1 LLLKSKRKLTILLI
15 NHTTQSPR
23 ILKKITRRTALK
35 QSFFGAAAISAPMIV
50 PSSVLGS
57 GGANTSPN
65 SRINV
70 GLIGNGNIMKGHRA
84 YHAGADHVQVAGLC
98 DVKTWML
105 EEANAN
111 VESIQGERV
120 PTYEFYEDLLARDD
134 LDAVVIGTPD
144 HWHAKIAID
153 AFKAGKDVYVEK
165 PMTLTIEEGK
175 VMQETGA
182 RYGRVLQV
190 GSQQRSDWAFRK
202 AAELVR
208 NGYIGKVHAIAVR
221 LGSFPPPTQ
230 YPETPIPEGL
240 NYDRWLGPAPWEP
253 YNIDRIKGDYGG
265 GWRRFWDYGSRKN
278 GDWGAHHYDIIQW
291 ALGKDESGP
300 THFVPKGYQGEPYQY
315 YMYADGT
322 KIIRGYEG
330 LGHMIRFIGEE
341 GEVLVSRGGRI
352 DTDPASLRNHV
363 FSISDQRLYVSNDHR
378 LDWLNAIRS
387 RSQPICHVGVGH
399 RTATICHLAGICER
413 LGRPIDW
420 NPETE
425 HIVGDDRAAMW
436 KTRPRRAPY
445 CQLV

>member
-1 LLLKSKRKLTILLI
+1 M
-15 NHTTQSPR
+15 
-23 ILKKITRRTALK
+23 KKISRRTALK
-35 QSFFGAAAISAPMIV
+35 QSLVGAAAISAPMIV

-57 GGANTSPN
+57 GGKNTSPN

-70 GLIGNGNIMKGHRA
+70 GLIGNGKIQVGHRA
-84 YHAGADHVQVAGLC
+84 YHLGSDEVQVVALS

-105 EEANAN
+105 EEANA
-111 VESIQGERV
+111 EAKEIQGQKV
-120 PTYEFYEDLLARDD
+120 DTYEFYEDLLARDD
-134 LDAVVIGTPD
+134 IDAVVIGTPD

-175 VMQETGA
+175 IMRATCA

-190 GSQQRSDWAFRK
+190 GSQQRSEWAFRK
-202 AAELVR
+202 AAELAR
-208 NGYIGKVHAIAVR
+208 NGYIGRVDTIAAR
-221 LGSFPPPTQ
+221 LGNFAPPTQ

-253 YNIDRIKGDYGG
+253 YNERRIKGDYGG

-291 ALGKDESGP
+291 ALGMDESGP
-300 THFVPKGYQGEPYQY
+300 THFVPKGYKGEEYQY
-315 YMYADGT
+315 YTYADGT

-341 GEVLVSRGGRI
+341 GEVRVSRGEKI
-352 DTDPASLRNHV
+352 DTTPGSLKNV
-363 FSISDQRLYVSNDHR
+363 VLKTTDQRLYVSNDHR
-378 LDWLNAIRS
+378 LDWLNSIRS

-399 RTATICHLAGICER
+399 RTATICHLAGISER

-420 NPETE
+420 DPKTE
-425 HIVGDDRAAMW
+425 HIVGDKRAAMW
-436 KTRPRRAPY
+436 ETRPRRAPY
-445 CQLV
+445 HQLV